1 MRQAAEQDIGCSLG
15 PAAATLAVVG
25 AVKHFL
31 SVDGSLSAGDVQF
44 LDAKIAYPDAP
55 ELERAHGVEQV
66 LVEVF

>member
-1 MRQAAEQDIGCSLG
+1 MGAAIG

-25 AVKHFL
+25 PVKHFL

-44 LDAKIAYPDAP
+44 LDAKIAYLDAL

-66 LVEVF
+66 LVKVF

>member
-1 MRQAAEQDIGCSLG
+1 
-15 PAAATLAVVG
+15 LAVVG

-44 LDAKIAYPDAP
+44 LDAKIAYLDAP